1 MKKLLLIRQDVE
13 SLLNDL
19 FHVLS
24 SHLTHVHVIWLKG
37 YKSSCSELV
46 GLLVFYLTLLISMT
60 DHVNLVRLACLLGI
74 EYLLKHS
81 SHHVDLDV
89 VLWFTEQ
96 IVIMVI

>member
-1 MKKLLLIRQDVE
+1 MLLIRQDVE

-46 GLLVFYLTLLISMT
+46 GLFILNFALVVSMIS
-60 DHVNLVRLACLLGI
+60 HVNLVRLANLSSV
-74 EYLLKHS
+74 EYLLEHS

-89 VLWFTEQ
+89 
-96 IVIMVI
+96 